1 MNVNDSCSLTF
12 LWYVK
17 NNAVVLNN
25 PRGLL
30 RSLLSFFFL
39 FLNRHPSRAIWAGMF
54 WYAAVTD
61 KNTAQPVF
69 SFISPTSLYFFLT
82 TSTPFFMKRRDSVCF
97 IFPPSLVFFFGFFF
111 IPLCGGDNKQS
122 PMCQF
127 GTHPRLVDVCS
138 ISKTLAVSG
147 FGPINNRI
155 RKKKPGPDSAT
166 TLYLFIQ

>member
-1 MNVNDSCSLTF
+1 MSWDVLICCSDRQKYCSACFQLHFTHI
-12 LWYVK
+12 
-17 NNAVVLNN
+17 
-25 PRGLL
+25 
-30 RSLLSFFFL
+30 SL
-39 FLNRHPSRAIWAGMF
+39 
-54 WYAAVTD
+54 
-61 KNTAQPVF
+61 
-69 SFISPTSLYFFLT
+69 FFLT

>member
-1 MNVNDSCSLTF
+1 MTR
-12 LWYVK
+12 
-17 NNAVVLNN
+17 VVSPFYDTWKITQLFWIILEDCFD
-25 PRGLL
+25 R
-30 RSLLSFFFL
+30 FFL
-39 FLNRHPSRAIWAGMF
+39 FFFFFKIVIPAGRYELGCFDMLQWPTKILLSLFSASFHPH
-54 WYAAVTD
+54 
-61 KNTAQPVF
+61 
-69 SFISPTSLYFFLT
+69 L
-82 TSTPFFMKRRDSVCF
+82 F
-97 IFPPSLVFFFGFFF
+97 IFSNNEHTFFYEATWQCVFHIPSITRVFFCFFF